1 MDLLGDFQLYW
12 ALVELAGENQRITA
26 EAKKAIEDITAE
38 ANGALRE
45 LAGIWRVHCNGL
57 QDQLGEAQDERN
69 EANAARDAA
78 QTNLDDAIE
87 ELVEVQAERDADRR
101 QLQNIRTSLEQLQRA
116 VHPLKLPGF
125 APGGLIGGYSVAYGN
140 PHRAIVSGGG
150 WDSIYDGRG

>member
-1 MDLLGDFQLYW
+1 MDLEYFVALY
-12 ALVELAGENQRITA
+12 LAAQKLADENHRLKTGTA
-26 EAKKAIEDITAE
+26 KAIEDVQAE

-87 ELVEVQAERDADRR
+87 ELVGVQAERDADRR

-125 APGGLIGGYSVAYGN
+125 APGGLIGGYSVAYDN